1 MLVYNATKRIGKE
14 LPMRFS
20 IDRLLKLEKQIWGGC
35 LCNAHILLQSYNII
49 HDIPIVILI
58 CYGIL
63 CLIAPSSR
71 WLKTLRCAKSL
82 NFGTPQCF

>member
-1 MLVYNATKRIGKE
+1 MGR
-14 LPMRFS
+14 LPLQCPYPVAK
-20 IDRLLKLEKQIWGGC
+20 LLT
-35 LCNAHILLQSYNII
+35 I